1 MPAGPPKDWT
11 QGPARFI
18 AAGALGGASVVGLA
32 WAIASGRTPPDRSP
46 SHVAPVVGRPAV
58 RAEPVEPPAAAA
70 APTLEP
76 GPAEP
81 SAAEPGPPPESP
93 APRPAPGPLIINI
106 NTAGAA
112 ELELLPGIGP
122 ALAKRIIDHRARHG
136 RFRRIDDL
144 DAVSGIG
151 PKTMERLRP
160 LIKVD

>member
-1 MPAGPPKDWT
+1 MPPGPHQDWT

-18 AAGALGGASVVGLA
+18 AAGALGGAAVVGLA

-46 SHVAPVVGRPAV
+46 PSVAPAVARPPGRVEP
-58 RAEPVEPPAAAA
+58 AEPPKAAA
-70 APTLEP
+70 APIVEP
-76 GPAEP
+76 APAEP
-81 SAAEPGPPPESP
+81 VAAEPERPPES
-93 APRPAPGPLIINI
+93 AATRPAPGPLIINI

-122 ALAKRIIDHRARHG
+122 ALAKRIIDHRAKHG